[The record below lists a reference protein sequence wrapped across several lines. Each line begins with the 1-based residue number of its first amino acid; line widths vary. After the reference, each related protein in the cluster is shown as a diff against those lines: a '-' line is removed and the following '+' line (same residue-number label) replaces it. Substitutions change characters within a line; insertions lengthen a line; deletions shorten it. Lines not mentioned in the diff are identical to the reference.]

1 MRVKPDSY
9 RESQVRTMLA
19 HEMDPN
25 NEHYAA
31 RLSHWWGDAKDIN
44 IEADA
49 LALLA
54 DAFAGKYIEVNPPKD
69 DRPRVRYRFWN
80 YELYEGKK
88 PLFFVHLD
96 GLSNLDVVKLLGEF
110 DLLYGDTAQETTE
123 WALEYQVLTRMLVH
137 EKSLLVNPTFLDI
150 SEKDALQKIL
160 DCMPDE
166 AKTVYQEARRLS
178 DEEIQKLFTEE
189 EGCA

>member
-1 MRVKPDSY
+1 MQIKQDSY
-9 RESQVRTMLA
+9 REGQVRTMLS
-19 HEMDPN
+19 HETDPN
-25 NEHYAA
+25 EVHYAA
-31 RLSHWWGDAKDIN
+31 RLSHWWGDAKPIN

-69 DRPRVRYRFWN
+69 DRPRMPYRVWE

-88 PLFFVHLD
+88 PLFFVYLP
-96 GLSNLDVVKLLGEF
+96 GLINLDIVKLLGEF

-137 EKSLLVNPTFLDI
+137 EKSLLVNPSFLDI
-150 SEKDALQKIL
+150 SEEEVLQKIL
-160 DCMPDE
+160 GCMPDA
-166 AKTVYQEARRLS
+166 AKTTYQEARQLS
-178 DEEIQKLFTEE
+178 DEEIQKLFTKEE
-189 EGCA
+189 A

>member
-1 MRVKPDSY
+1 MQIKQDSY

-19 HEMDPN
+19 HETDPN
-25 NEHYAA
+25 EVHYAA
-31 RLSHWWGDAKDIN
+31 HLSHWWGDAKDIN

-69 DRPRVRYRFWN
+69 DRPQVQYRFWD
-80 YELYEGKK
+80 YDGYEGKK
-88 PLFFVHLD
+88 PLFFVRLD
-96 GLSNLDVVKLLGEF
+96 GLSNLDIVNLLGEF

-123 WALEYQVLTRMLVH
+123 WALEYQVLARMLVH

-150 SEKDALQKIL
+150 SEEDVLQKIL
-160 DCMPDE
+160 DCMPDA
-166 AKTVYQEARRLS
+166 AKTAYQEARRLN
-178 DEEIQKLFTEE
+178 DGEIQKLFAE
-189 EGCA
+189 EGCS